1 VSGRPSRKRPSGPR
15 RPRKGSVQR
24 KKKRARRQG
33 ASGGKVRRL
42 VVRTA
47 LALLLFAVA
56 LPPLQVA
63 SLRLIPP
70 PLTGTRVQRA
80 LGGLGD
86 GGLRQQHDWR
96 SLEQISPDL
105 LQAVLVAEDQR
116 FWVHRGFDLQEV
128 EAAVADHREGKG
140 LRGASTLTMQTART
154 VFLWQGGG
162 WGRKG
167 LEAWYTLWM
176 EWLLPKERI
185 LEVYL
190 NEAEWGPGVF
200 GAEAAARHHFGV
212 GVDALTPG
220 QACALA
226 ATLPGPFTRDPCNPS
241 RSMQH
246 KIDWIQPQL
255 GYPLPR
261 PDAAE

>member
-1 VSGRPSRKRPSGPR
+1 MKGGRSRKRARKRSAGRTPR
-15 RPRKGSVQR
+15 RGWL
-24 KKKRARRQG
+24 RR
-33 ASGGKVRRL
+33 
-42 VVRTA
+42 
-47 LALLLFAVA
+47 ALLRVALGFVLIAVA

-70 PLTGTRVQRA
+70 PLTGTRAQRA

-86 GGLRQQHDWR
+86 GGLHQRHDWR
-96 SLEQISPDL
+96 PLDQISPDL
-105 LQAVLVAEDQR
+105 VQAVLVAEDQR

-212 GVDALTPG
+212 GARALTPE

-226 ATLPGPFTRDPCNPS
+226 ATLPGPFTRDPANPS

-255 GYPLPR
+255 GTPLPR